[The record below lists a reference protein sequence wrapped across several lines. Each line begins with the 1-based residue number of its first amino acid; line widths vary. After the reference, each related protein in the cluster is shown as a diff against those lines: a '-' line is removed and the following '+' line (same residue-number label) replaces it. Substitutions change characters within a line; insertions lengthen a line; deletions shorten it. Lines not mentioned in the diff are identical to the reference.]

1 MQKLFLAKIQHEST
15 TLLGLKQMYS
25 NQDGGAGKVN
35 YYNTYFGINPTTQ
48 VDEMWNILAYYVYG
62 LKFVY

>member
-1 MQKLFLAKIQHEST
+1 MQKLFLAKIKHESN

-25 NQDGGAGKVN
+25 NEDGGAGKVN
-35 YYNTYFGINPTTQ
+35 YYNTYFQIDPLTQ
-48 VDEMWNILAYYVYG
+48 SEELWSILAYYVYG